1 MTNPAP
7 GESTGTTPTLP
18 VSFDPSYA
26 VPDATRERA
35 SDWSVTL
42 DTITKSAE
50 VARLIG
56 EHLSERVRLVSAR
69 PATPETLALVHD
81 PTYIARILTG
91 KAEIVPSLLASTGGV
106 LDAVDAAL
114 GSGYAGSLSSGI
126 HHARRDSEAGYCHF
140 NALALACH
148 HAIDH
153 HGLRRV
159 GVLDVDTHC
168 GGGTF
173 SLVGKRP
180 EVWIADVSMQAF
192 DSWSSDS
199 DRHHLV
205 VVSEPDQYLKEVERA
220 LDHLTGVDFVLVN
233 AGVDVHEKAGTPR
246 GIDTE
251 TLMRREEIIGEWLR
265 SIDIRAAFVL
275 AGGYSGSD
283 FTIADVAQL
292 HLGIVRAFADLVS
305 R

>member
-1 MTNPAP
+1 
-7 GESTGTTPTLP
+7 

-56 EHLSERVRLVSAR
+56 EQLSERVRLVSPR
-69 PATPETLALVHD
+69 PVTPETLALVHD
-81 PTYIARILTG
+81 PTYIARILTE
-91 KAEIVPSLLASTGGV
+91 KPEIVPSLLASTGGV

-114 GSGYAGSLSSGI
+114 RSGYAGSLSSGI

-153 HGLRRV
+153 HGLQRV

-173 SLVGKRP
+173 SFVGKRP
-180 EVWIADVSMQAF
+180 DVWIADVSMQAF

-205 VVSEPDQYLKEVERA
+205 VVRESDQYLEEVRRA

-246 GIDTE
+246 GINTE
-251 TLMRREEIIGEWLR
+251 TLVRREELIGEWLR
-265 SIDIRAAFVL
+265 SIDTRAAFVL
-275 AGGYSGSD
+275 AGGYSGSN

-292 HLGIVRAFADLVS
+292 HLGIVRNFADLVS